1 MTLKTLQLD
10 PKQSLSF
17 LVSFKVF
24 LYFPIE
30 ILYFLLF
37 ASFFLDKVHEKMPGL
52 LILRKS
58 LPHLREGEEVLAR
71 WSDEGWY
78 FRGKVL
84 TFW

>member
-1 MTLKTLQLD
+1 MIV
-10 PKQSLSF
+10 F
-17 LVSFKVF
+17 F
-24 LYFPIE
+24 LYFA
-30 ILYFLLF
+30 F
-37 ASFFLDKVHEKMPGL
+37 AFFFIDKVHEKMPGL

-84 TFW
+84 DFL